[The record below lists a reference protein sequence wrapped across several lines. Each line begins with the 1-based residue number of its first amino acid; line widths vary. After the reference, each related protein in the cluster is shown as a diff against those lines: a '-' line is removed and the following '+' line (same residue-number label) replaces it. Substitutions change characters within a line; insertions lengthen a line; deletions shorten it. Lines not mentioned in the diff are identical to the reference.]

1 MQIIY
6 NYFLSC
12 SSFSLKSSFN
22 TNIRTAG
29 AGKVSVK
36 LSNFFPQIAHIYKFI
51 SHCAATELGSSLNC
65 MCNIKV
71 KNQAVAIIRRLGLT
85 TYDFREVSA

>member
-12 SSFSLKSSFN
+12 SSFSLESSFN
-22 TNIRTAG
+22 TNIRTAD

-36 LSNFFPQIAHIYKFI
+36 LSNFFPKFGAHIYKFI
-51 SHCAATELGSSLNC
+51 SHCVATELGSSLNC
-65 MCNIKV
+65 LCNTKV
-71 KNQAVAIIRRLGLT
+71 KNQVVVIIRRLG
-85 TYDFREVSA
+85 

>member
-22 TNIRTAG
+22 TNIRTAD
-29 AGKVSVK
+29 AGKVSMK
-36 LSNFFPQIAHIYKFI
+36 LSNFFPKFGAHIYKFI

-71 KNQAVAIIRRLGLT
+71 KNQDVVIISRLG
-85 TYDFREVSA
+85 

>member
-22 TNIRTAG
+22 TNIRTAD
-29 AGKVSVK
+29 ARKVSVK
-36 LSNFFPQIAHIYKFI
+36 PANFFPKFGAHIYKFI
-51 SHCAATELGSSLNC
+51 NHCAATELGSSLNC
-65 MCNIKV
+65 MGNIKV
-71 KNQAVAIIRRLGLT
+71 KN
-85 TYDFREVSA
+85 

>member
-1 MQIIY
+1 MQKIY

-22 TNIRTAG
+22 TNIRTAD
-29 AGKVSVK
+29 AGKVLAK
-36 LSNFFPQIAHIYKFI
+36 LSNFFFPKFAAHIYKFI

-71 KNQAVAIIRRLGLT
+71 KNQVVLIISRLG
-85 TYDFREVSA
+85 